1 MGSESEPERRLQ
13 RGAGAGRGAD
23 GGSAR
28 VEDHAEQL
36 RSRSDAAQRSRAQFK
51 GLLDAVT
58 AISEDLELSE
68 VLQRIVRSACVLVN
82 ARYGALG
89 VLGPDG
95 EHLMQFITHGV
106 TAEQRSRIGEPPSGH
121 GILGLLIRDPRPQR
135 LTDIAAHPDS
145 YGFPPGHPPMTS
157 FLGAPIRIR
166 DEVFGNLYLAERQGQ
181 EAFSEADEAM
191 LVALAGAAGFAIDNA
206 RLYARSQ
213 QQRLWAQSANEL
225 TQSLLEDHDEEAALA
240 LVAQDVC
247 RLTRAR
253 TCLVALRDEGT
264 ATVRV
269 RALHH
274 SDPLERPVPW
284 RSWPAIGTDE
294 DWPAAGGAEQVLPGP
309 GSPEPLLATLMRL
322 AGANDDD
329 PVAFVTIST
338 GLRAIGHLFVRWHA
352 GEDDAPTRAL
362 PLLSQ
367 FARQAALGLVAARAQ
382 EDRQHLAMLEERDR
396 IARDMH
402 DHVIQRL
409 FATGLSLQAAARLA
423 MHPVVRSRLDDAVTS
438 LDEAIRVI
446 RSTIF
451 ELHTVA
457 PGGSL
462 VTQLESILASYVP
475 TLGFLPSLEVTG
487 DLEEDDE
494 GLRSDVL
501 AVVRESLANVSRH
514 AEASSATV
522 RVEFGDSLTVE
533 VADDGVGMSSAAR
546 RSGLAN
552 LEQRA
557 AVRSGEL
564 CIEAVE
570 PTGTRLRWTVPL
582 VGPPVAVGRGAPRRG
597 PRR

>member
-1 MGSESEPERRLQ
+1 MEE
-13 RGAGAGRGAD
+13 
-23 GGSAR
+23 
-28 VEDHAEQL
+28 L
-36 RSRSDAAQRSRAQFK
+36 RSRADSAQRSHAQFR

-68 VLQRIVRSACVLVN
+68 VLQRIVRSACALVN

-106 TAEQRSRIGEPPSGH
+106 TAEQRARIGDLPSGH

-135 LTDIAAHPDS
+135 LADIASHS
-145 YGFPPGHPPMTS
+145 ESHGFPPGHPAMTS

-181 EAFSEADEAM
+181 EEFSETDEAL

-213 QQRLWAQSANEL
+213 QQRLWAQSVNDL
-225 TQSLLEDHDEEAALA
+225 TQSLLEDHDEEAALM
-240 LVAQDVC
+240 LVARDVC
-247 RLTRAR
+247 RLTEARA
-253 TCLVALRDEGT
+253 CLVALRDEGT

-269 RALHH
+269 RALYE
-274 SDPLERPVPW
+274 SEPTEGQVPW
-284 RSWPAIGTDE
+284 QSWPALETEDDWPGPTGTD
-294 DWPAAGGAEQVLPGP
+294 QVLPGP
-309 GSPEPLLATLMRL
+309 RSAQPLLATLLRL
-322 AGANDDD
+322 AGADHDV
-329 PVAFVTIST
+329 PVAFLTIST
-338 GLRAIGHLFVRWHA
+338 GQRAIGHLLVHWRA
-352 GEDDAPTRAL
+352 GEDDAPVEAMPMLRL
-362 PLLSQ
+362 
-367 FARQAALGLVAARAQ
+367 FARQSALGLVAARAQ

-423 MHPVVRSRLDDAVTS
+423 MHPVVKSRLEEAVTS
-438 LDEAIRVI
+438 LDEAIKVI

-462 VTQLESILASYVP
+462 ADQLETVVTSWLP
-475 TLGFLPSLEVTG
+475 TLGFLPSLEVQG
-487 DLEEDDE
+487 EPDEDE
-494 GLRSDVL
+494 GLRADVL

-514 AEASSATV
+514 AEASAATV
-522 RVEFGDSLTVE
+522 RVSFGDVLVVE
-533 VADDGVGMSSAAR
+533 VTDDGVGMGSSER

-552 LEQRA
+552 LEHRA
-557 AVRSGEL
+557 AVRAGEL
-564 CIEAVE
+564 AVE
-570 PTGTRLRWTVPL
+570 GAEPSGTRVRWTVPL
-582 VGPPVAVGRGAPRRG
+582 APARSPGGRRPRRAATRSAPAG
-597 PRR
+597 RRPSGKDPSGNER

>member
-1 MGSESEPERRLQ
+1 MEELRTR
-13 RGAGAGRGAD
+13 AD
-23 GGSAR
+23 S
-28 VEDHAEQL
+28 
-36 RSRSDAAQRSRAQFK
+36 AQRSHAQFR

-68 VLQRIVRSACVLVN
+68 VLQRIVRSACALVN

-106 TAEQRSRIGEPPSGH
+106 TADQRARIGDPPSGH

-135 LTDIAAHPDS
+135 LTDISAHPDS
-145 YGFPPGHPPMTS
+145 HGFPPGHPPMTS

-181 EAFSEADEAM
+181 AEFSESDEAM

-213 QQRLWAQSANEL
+213 QQTLWAESVNEL
-225 TQSLLEDHDEEAALA
+225 TQSLLEGHDEDAALT
-240 LVAQDVC
+240 LMAQHAC
-247 RLTRAR
+247 RLTEAR
-253 TCLVALRDEGT
+253 LGLVALRDEGT

-269 RALHH
+269 RALYEAE
-274 SDPLERPVPW
+274 PTERPVPW
-284 RSWPAIGTDE
+284 RSWPALETEE
-294 DWPAAGGAEQVLPGP
+294 DWPAVAGGADQVLPGP
-309 GSPEPLLATLMRL
+309 VPAQPLLATLLRL
-322 AGANDDD
+322 AGVDHDV
-329 PVAFVTIST
+329 PTAFVTIST
-338 GLRAIGHLFVRWHA
+338 GQRAIGHLLVHWRP
-352 GEDDAPTRAL
+352 GEDDAPERAMSVL
-362 PLLSQ
+362 RL

-423 MHPVVRSRLDDAVTS
+423 MHPVVRSRLDEAVTS
-438 LDEAIRVI
+438 LDEAIKVI

-462 VTQLESILASYVP
+462 VDQLETVVTSWYP
-475 TLGFLPSLEVTG
+475 TLGFVPSLEVRG
-487 DLEEDDE
+487 EPEQDDE
-494 GLRSDVL
+494 GLRADVL

-514 AEASSATV
+514 AEASTATV
-522 RVEFGDSLTVE
+522 QVSFGDVLTVE
-533 VADDGVGMSSAAR
+533 VADDGVGMASTER

-552 LEQRA
+552 LEHRA
-557 AVRSGEL
+557 TVRSGTL
-564 CIEAVE
+564 TIDGVE
-570 PTGTRLRWTVPL
+570 PSGTRVRWTVPL
-582 VGPPVAVGRGAPRRG
+582 RPTVAVGRGAPRRG
-597 PRR
+597 SRG

>member
-1 MGSESEPERRLQ
+1 M
-13 RGAGAGRGAD
+13 
-23 GGSAR
+23 
-28 VEDHAEQL
+28 
-36 RSRSDAAQRSRAQFK
+36 
-51 GLLDAVT
+51 T

-68 VLQRIVRSACVLVN
+68 VLQRIVRSACALVN

-106 TAEQRSRIGEPPSGH
+106 TAEQRARIGDPPSGH

-135 LTDIAAHPDS
+135 LTDISAHPDS
-145 YGFPPGHPPMTS
+145 RGFPPGHPSMTS

-181 EAFSEADEAM
+181 EEFSESDEAL

-206 RLYARSQ
+206 RLYAHSQ
-213 QQRLWAQSANEL
+213 QQRLWAQSVNEL
-225 TQSLLEDHDEEAALA
+225 TQSLLEGHDEDAALTM
-240 LVAQDVC
+240 VAKDAC
-247 RLTRAR
+247 RLTGAR
-253 TCLVALRDEGT
+253 LGLVALRDEGT

-269 RALHH
+269 RALYEAE
-274 SDPLERPVPW
+274 PTERPVPW
-284 RSWPAIGTDE
+284 RSWPSLETEE
-294 DWPAAGGAEQVLPGP
+294 DWPAAAGADQVLPGP
-309 GSPEPLLATLMRL
+309 VPAQPLLATLLRL
-322 AGANDDD
+322 ADVDHD
-329 PVAFVTIST
+329 VPTAFLTIST
-338 GLRAIGHLFVRWHA
+338 GQRAIGHLLVHWRD
-352 GEDDAPTRAL
+352 GEDDAPAGAMSML
-362 PLLSQ
+362 KV

-423 MHPVVRSRLDDAVTS
+423 MHPVVRSRLDEAVTS
-438 LDEAIRVI
+438 LDEAIKVI

-462 VTQLESILASYVP
+462 VDQLENVVTSWFP
-475 TLGFLPSLEVTG
+475 TLGFLPSLEVRG
-487 DLEEDDE
+487 EPDEDDE

-514 AEASSATV
+514 AEASTATV
-522 RVEFGDSLTVE
+522 LVSFGDVLTVE
-533 VADDGVGMSSAAR
+533 VADDGVGMTSTER

-552 LEQRA
+552 LEHRA
-557 AVRSGEL
+557 ATRWGEL
-564 CIEAVE
+564 TIEGVE
-570 PTGTRLRWTVPL
+570 PSGTRVRWTVPL
-582 VGPPVAVGRGAPRRG
+582 RPPVAVGRGATRRG
-597 PRR
+597 PRG

>member
-1 MGSESEPERRLQ
+1 MEELRTR
-13 RGAGAGRGAD
+13 AD
-23 GGSAR
+23 S
-28 VEDHAEQL
+28 
-36 RSRSDAAQRSRAQFK
+36 AQRSHAQFR

-68 VLQRIVRSACVLVN
+68 VLQRIVRSACALVN

-106 TAEQRSRIGEPPSGH
+106 TADQRARIGDPPSGH

-135 LTDIAAHPDS
+135 LTDISAHPDS
-145 YGFPPGHPPMTS
+145 HGFPPGHPPMTS

-181 EAFSEADEAM
+181 AEFSESDEAM

-213 QQRLWAQSANEL
+213 QQTLWAESVNEL
-225 TQSLLEDHDEEAALA
+225 TQSLLEGHDEDAALT
-240 LVAQDVC
+240 LMAQHAC
-247 RLTRAR
+247 RLTEAR
-253 TCLVALRDEGT
+253 LGLVALRDEGT

-269 RALHH
+269 RALYEAE
-274 SDPLERPVPW
+274 PTERPVPW
-284 RSWPAIGTDE
+284 RSWPALETEE
-294 DWPAAGGAEQVLPGP
+294 DWPAVAGGADQVLPGP
-309 GSPEPLLATLMRL
+309 VPAQPLLATLLRL
-322 AGANDDD
+322 AGVDHDV
-329 PVAFVTIST
+329 PTAFVTIST
-338 GLRAIGHLFVRWHA
+338 GQRAIGHLLVHWRP
-352 GEDDAPTRAL
+352 GEDDAPERAMSVL
-362 PLLSQ
+362 RL

-423 MHPVVRSRLDDAVTS
+423 MHPVVRSRLDEAVTS
-438 LDEAIRVI
+438 LDEAIKVI

-462 VTQLESILASYVP
+462 VDQLETVVTSWYP
-475 TLGFLPSLEVTG
+475 TLGFVPSLEVRG
-487 DLEEDDE
+487 EPEQDDE
-494 GLRSDVL
+494 GLRADVL

-514 AEASSATV
+514 AEASTATV
-522 RVEFGDSLTVE
+522 QVSFGDVLTVE
-533 VADDGVGMSSAAR
+533 VTDDGVGMTSTER

-552 LEQRA
+552 LEHRA
-557 AVRSGEL
+557 TVRSGTL
-564 CIEAVE
+564 TIDGVE
-570 PTGTRLRWTVPL
+570 PSGTRVRWTVPL
-582 VGPPVAVGRGAPRRG
+582 RPTVAVGRGAPRRG
-597 PRR
+597 SRG

>member
-1 MGSESEPERRLQ
+1 M
-13 RGAGAGRGAD
+13 
-23 GGSAR
+23 
-28 VEDHAEQL
+28 
-36 RSRSDAAQRSRAQFK
+36 
-51 GLLDAVT
+51 DAVT

-68 VLQRIVRSACVLVN
+68 VLQRIVRSACALVN

-106 TAEQRSRIGEPPSGH
+106 TPEQRARIGDPPSGH

-135 LTDIAAHPDS
+135 LTDISAHPDS
-145 YGFPPGHPPMTS
+145 RGFPPGHPSMTS

-181 EAFSEADEAM
+181 QEFSESDEAL

-213 QQRLWAQSANEL
+213 QQRLWTQSVNEL
-225 TQSLLEDHDEEAALA
+225 TRSLLEGHDEEAALT
-240 LVAQDVC
+240 LVAQNVC
-247 RLTRAR
+247 RLTEAR
-253 TCLVALRDEGT
+253 MCLVALRDEGT

-269 RALHH
+269 RALFE
-274 SDPLERPVPW
+274 SEPTERPAPW
-284 RSWPAIGTDE
+284 RSWPALETED
-294 DWPAAGGAEQVLPGP
+294 DWPAAAGSDQVLPGP
-309 GSPEPLLATLMRL
+309 RPAEPLLATLMRL
-322 AGANDDD
+322 AGVDPDG

-338 GLRAIGHLFVRWHA
+338 GQRAIGHLLVQWRA
-352 GEDDAPTRAL
+352 DEGDAPDRAMPML
-362 PLLSQ
+362 TL

-423 MHPVVRSRLDDAVTS
+423 MHPVVKSRLDEAVTS
-438 LDEAIRVI
+438 LDEAITVI

-451 ELHTVA
+451 ELHTVD

-462 VTQLESILASYVP
+462 IDQLENVVTSWFP
-475 TLGFLPSLEVTG
+475 TLGFLPSLDVHG
-487 DLEEDDE
+487 QLHEDDE

-514 AEASSATV
+514 AEASTATV
-522 RVEFGDSLTVE
+522 RVTIADVLTVE
-533 VADDGVGMSSAAR
+533 VTDDGVGMTSADR

-552 LEQRA
+552 LEHRA
-557 AVRSGEL
+557 VVRSGEL
-564 CIEAVE
+564 RLEGAE
-570 PTGTRLRWTVPL
+570 PAGTRLLWTVPL
-582 VGPPVAVGRGAPRRG
+582 APPAAVGRAPRPG
-597 PRR
+597 RRR